1 MSIEEPGSRVAAGFR
16 PLDGEC
22 VALLV
27 PAGQAAGRTTAG
39 LIAGH
44 SEARLLH
51 VGRRDPLFGRLD
63 VAGNVRFAFPRAGGA
78 RERVRACD
86 DLLAAAGLEH
96 LAGRPVH
103 ALEPAERVR
112 VLLARAFA
120 ASRPLLIDDLFGG
133 LASEERGSLQI
144 VLRRLVRQRRTA
156 VVLITTERSELLAC
170 GDRIGIVEQGMPT
183 VGQAGALLGLPPSA
197 FAARALLEAELF
209 PGRVGANIDG
219 DEADVH
225 LGCGATVPARLFE
238 GVGPGDLCLLAVRP
252 DQIAFAA
259 VPARDMGGQSVAATL
274 IEVCELADHLRLRVR
289 LDDGTQVWVR
299 RPSASLTKRDQARAS
314 EPGGASLAWRSA
326 SAVAYPHPDA

>member
-1 MSIEEPGSRVAAGFR
+1 MSFNEPGVSIARSLAT
-16 PLDGEC
+16 LDGEC
-22 VALLV
+22 VALLIPV
-27 PAGQAAGRTTAG
+27 GPAGRITAG
-39 LIAGH
+39 LIERH
-44 SEARLLH
+44 SEVRLLR
-51 VGRRDPLFGRLD
+51 VGRGDPLFRRLD
-63 VAGNVRFAFPRAGGA
+63 VAGNVRFPLPRAGGP
-78 RERVRACD
+78 RERDRACD

-96 LAGRPVH
+96 LAGRSVR

-112 VLLARAFA
+112 VLLARGFA

-133 LASEERGSLQI
+133 LAGEERGSLQI
-144 VLRRLVRQRRTA
+144 VLRRLVRQRRAA
-156 VVLITTERSELLAC
+156 VVLVTSERSELLAC
-170 GDRIGIVEQGMPT
+170 GDRIGVFEKGLPT
-183 VGQAGALLGLPPSA
+183 VGQAGAFLALPPSA

-209 PGRVGANIDG
+209 PGRVGSDVEG

-225 LGCGATVPARLFE
+225 LGCGATVPARLFQ
-238 GVGPGDLCLLAVRP
+238 GVRPGDLCLLAVRP

-289 LDDGTQVWVR
+289 LDDGTQLWVR
-299 RPSASLTKRDQARAS
+299 RPSASLTRRDQARAS